1 MHRLPLIPASVFA
14 IPFGLAG
21 LSAVWRAAVPAL
33 GVPQAVSDAFFI
45 VTAVVWLIVVVC
57 YAAQG
62 PGRAIADA
70 HDAVL
75 GAYLPVWTFPPLILA
90 AALAPSAF
98 AAARV
103 LVIVFLVLMM
113 VFGASIMG
121 EWITADISIDLSH
134 PVYFLPVVAGPLVA
148 ADALTSVRLHALA
161 EAAFGIGVISWLVMG
176 SLMWN
181 RLFFRPRL
189 PPALLPTM
197 AIEFAPPVVAGVA
210 YFALDGGRIDLI
222 ARALAGYAVFM
233 ALVQLRLIPLY
244 ARLTFSAGFWAF
256 TFSYASGAD
265 VAMLWLSRTRPP
277 GATGYEIA
285 VLTLITGLV
294 AAIAARTLVAIR
306 RGQYFPAR

>member
-1 MHRLPLIPASVFA
+1 MHRLPQIPANVFA

-21 LSAVWRAAVPAL
+21 LCEVWRVAVPAL
-33 GVPQAVSDAFFI
+33 GVPQAVPDAFFI
-45 VTAVVWLIVVVC
+45 VTAVVWLIVVAC

-62 PGRAIADA
+62 PRRPVTDA

-75 GAYLPVWTFPPLILA
+75 GAYLPVWTFPPLVLA

-103 LVIVFLVLMM
+103 LVIVFFVLML
-113 VFGASIMG
+113 VFGAAIMG
-121 EWITADISIDLSH
+121 EWITSDIDIDRSH
-134 PVYFLPVVAGPLVA
+134 PVYFLPVVAGPLVG
-148 ADALTSVRLHALA
+148 ADALAAVRLHALA
-161 EAAFGIGVISWLVMG
+161 EATFGIGVISWLVMG

-189 PPALLPTM
+189 PPALIPTM

-222 ARALAGYAVFM
+222 ARVLAGYAVFM

-244 ARLTFSAGFWAF
+244 ARLKFSPGFWAF
-256 TFSYASGAD
+256 TFSYASGAQA
-265 VAMLWLSRTRPP
+265 AMLWLSRTRPP

-285 VLTLITGLV
+285 VLTLITVLIV
-294 AAIAARTLVAIR
+294 AIAARTLVAIR
-306 RGQYFPAR
+306 RGQYFAPR

>member
-1 MHRLPLIPASVFA
+1 MHRLPRIEANIFA

-21 LSAVWRAAVPAL
+21 LGAVWRAAVPAL
-33 GVPQAVSDAFFI
+33 GVPQGVPDAIFI
-45 VTAVVWLIVVVC
+45 VTAVVWLIVVAG

-62 PGRAIADA
+62 PRQPIADA

-98 AAARV
+98 TAARV
-103 LVIVFLVLMM
+103 LVIVFLVLML
-113 VFGASIMG
+113 VFGASIVG
-121 EWITADISIDLSH
+121 EWITADIDIDRSH

-148 ADALTSVRLHALA
+148 ADALSAVRLHALA

-189 PPALLPTM
+189 PAALVPTM

-210 YFALDGGRIDLI
+210 YFALDSGRIDLI

-233 ALVQLRLIPLY
+233 ALVQLRLVPIY

-256 TFSYASGAD
+256 TFSYATGAQD
-265 VAMLWLSRTRPP
+265 AMLWLARTRPP

-285 VLTLITGLV
+285 VLTLITALIV
-294 AAIAARTLVAIR
+294 AVAGWTLVAIR
-306 RGQYFPAR
+306 RGRYFPAR